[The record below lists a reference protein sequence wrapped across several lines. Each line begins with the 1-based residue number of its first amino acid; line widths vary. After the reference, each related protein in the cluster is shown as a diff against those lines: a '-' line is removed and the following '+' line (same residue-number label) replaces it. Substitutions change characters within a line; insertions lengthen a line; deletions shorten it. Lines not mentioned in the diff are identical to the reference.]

1 MDFPFIHDYNY
12 IYTHPLCI
20 IYNYICN
27 WLKWDVR
34 QAHTNWDARRIALI
48 VCCFFSCNQRM
59 FKHVGLYL
67 CFIDYSLIDSL
78 IFNPLKY
85 KVGITTLKCLLVVRF
100 ASEFRLPSPMVLLGK
115 EGHGNII
122 YSEYWF
128 PSQLAFNL
136 VWYHQF
142 WHLWS
147 DGDMI
152 THLLGLNMSTC
163 YPSELR
169 TLCYSLL
176 TSWVS
181 CLRHISQGWII
192 HLNDTYTYNI
202 YI

>member
-1 MDFPFIHDYNY
+1 M
-12 IYTHPLCI
+12 
-20 IYNYICN
+20 
-27 WLKWDVR
+27 K
-34 QAHTNWDARRIALI
+34 Q
-48 VCCFFSCNQRM
+48 
-59 FKHVGLYL
+59 GLY
-67 CFIDYSLIDSL
+67 CGVVKNL
-78 IFNPLKY
+78 IFLGTAVWQEFLY
-85 KVGITTLKCLLVVRF
+85 YGMT
-100 ASEFRLPSPMVLLGK
+100 SEG
-115 EGHGNII
+115 
-122 YSEYWF
+122 
-128 PSQLAFNL
+128 LAIHSWKFNL

-192 HLNDTYTYNI
+192 HLNDTYTYI
-202 YI
+202 YIIYIIIYTLSCICFSRWTSHRQSDFVHHSATTSPAQPILYGSAPNWARWCPPGCFSTWQPLAAARCANLPLVYGN